1 MKIYKRL
8 FIIFCCTL
16 ILSSNLFMYY
26 TMPVFA
32 KPTLDDDGHLHV
44 YNWDD
49 IKDCAVD
56 WVMYMASNIGAIFA
70 DHSFGEYVQNKESW
84 VDYWKEDNVTISE
97 DGKSVSFS
105 SELMTYVKQCLDDY
119 AKENEPYYMASTLA
133 LNDIKIPYNLQKNV
147 YDSLVNLLNESPSGL
162 IVFGVDSPDKFSFT
176 DFGHWFSRLS
186 PVKYSD
192 NWVQFYRND
201 TWGDFTFQI
210 HHVRLDVND
219 SPVKS
224 WEEVVSKSYYHFQ
237 YHNLE
242 HGACW
247 IFRAPK
253 VGIGYKDISL
263 GSMVNASVMPI
274 ISKDGRRIRVFNTYG
289 DFQNYTLGKRSVYYT
304 SNYYDYVP
312 EDLTTS
318 IDDLQQTV
326 DDLSGVID
334 QLLGQITKDT
344 DESEIE
350 DLLKQILDEL
360 KNNQGSGGG
369 NGGGG
374 DVNVDID
381 LSTTNTLLSKIL
393 AKVTQIF
400 DKVSAG
406 SAGTG
411 GNVLKESLDAVLA
424 RLDNLNVLLKKYLSE
439 ITGDLDDIK
448 GQLADMSEQEFSEK
462 SDSFIG
468 EVMDAFSEI
477 SEAVKTKFPFS
488 IPNDLHIFLS
498 KIAPAQPEAEA
509 ALYLDDE
516 SGISLYSGE
525 HGGGGSSDGE
535 TGPPGGGG
543 ASRPVGSGFVSVDHG
558 GGGGSREPAEMRD
571 APVFRLPIVIERYGI
586 EEYIV
591 IDMAPFDPL
600 SRFSRSFFT
609 MIFMVCLF
617 NMTFKVIGMWGD
629 LIG

>member
-1 MKIYKRL
+1 
-8 FIIFCCTL
+8 
-16 ILSSNLFMYY
+16 MYY

-119 AKENEPYYMASTLA
+119 AKENEPYYMVNTLTLDNFLGSSYA
-133 LNDIKIPYNLQKNV
+133 GNKIM
-147 YDSLVNLLNESPSGL
+147 YDTAKNLLEDSPSGV
-162 IVFGVDSPDKFSFT
+162 IAFGAYYMQPTQMYFVNI
-176 DFGHWFSRLS
+176 GHYFKNIS
-186 PVKYSD
+186 PVKAGST
-192 NWVQFYRND
+192 NRLTFYNNE
-201 TWGDFTFQI
+201 TWGQETFLAYNVNLTVEDEAIKTAEEFRSKADYTWNYGTDFNRPICYLFGVYPDGNT
-210 HHVRLDVND
+210 
-219 SPVKS
+219 P
-224 WEEVVSKSYYHFQ
+224 
-237 YHNLE
+237 
-242 HGACW
+242 
-247 IFRAPK
+247 
-253 VGIGYKDISL
+253 GIYAYDCRGYTGYLKL
-263 GSMVNASVMPI
+263 VTRER
-274 ISKDGRRIRVFNTYG
+274 RRIRVFNTYA

-369 NGGGG
+369 GGGGGG

-411 GNVLKESLDAVLA
+411 GNIFQESLDSVLA
-424 RLDNLNVLLKKYLSE
+424 RLDDLNVLLKKYLSE

-448 GQLADMSEQEFSEK
+448 GQLADMSEQEFEQK
-462 SDSFIG
+462 SDSFIS

-543 ASRPVGSGFVSVDHG
+543 ASRPGGSGFVSVDHG